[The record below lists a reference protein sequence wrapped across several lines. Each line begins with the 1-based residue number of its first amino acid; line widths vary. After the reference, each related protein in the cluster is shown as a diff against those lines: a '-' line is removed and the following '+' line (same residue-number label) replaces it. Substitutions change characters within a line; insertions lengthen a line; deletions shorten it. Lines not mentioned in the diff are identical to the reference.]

1 MHRRN
6 GLVLTVRA
14 INPGEERAGALCQGF
29 AGPFQPT
36 AGVSAPLSLSFS
48 RGDQC
53 LTNNST
59 YFEITAGNTT
69 LVKHGKQHWWMQPSR
84 LSPSPFFGQAETWQ
98 WPMSMFYII

>member
-1 MHRRN
+1 MPCARARAL
-6 GLVLTVRA
+6 LVLSSPRQGSPV
-14 INPGEERAGALCQGF
+14 PFPAL
-29 AGPFQPT
+29 
-36 AGVSAPLSLSFS
+36 PLPHSFS

-69 LVKHGKQHWWMQPSR
+69 LVKHGKQHRRMQPSR

-98 WPMSMFYII
+98 WPMPMFYII